1 MSLEIEA
8 KFLDVNI
15 NKLRKL
21 LKANKAKKVHKMV
34 MYFIYYQKR
43 KRDI

>member
-15 NKLRKL
+15 TKLRKL
-21 LKANKAKKVHKMV
+21 LKANNAKKIHKMV
-34 MYFIYYQKR
+34 MHAIA
-43 KRDI
+43 

>member
-8 KFLDVNI
+8 KFLDINI

-21 LKANKAKKVHKMV
+21 LKNNKAKKIHKMV
-34 MYFIYYQKR
+34 IYA
-43 KRDI
+43 IA

>member
-8 KFLDVNI
+8 KFLDINI

-21 LKANKAKKVHKMV
+21 LKNNKAKKNT
-34 MYFIYYQKR
+34 
-43 KRDI
+43 